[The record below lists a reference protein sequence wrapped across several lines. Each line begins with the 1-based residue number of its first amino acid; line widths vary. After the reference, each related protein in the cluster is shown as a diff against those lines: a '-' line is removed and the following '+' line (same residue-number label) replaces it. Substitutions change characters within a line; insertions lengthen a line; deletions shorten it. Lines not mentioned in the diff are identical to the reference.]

1 MDVCVGVG
9 RRWAGVG
16 GEKMTSAHFTDK
28 AAEAKGRLLV
38 RCQVGGRVEI

>member
-1 MDVCVGVG
+1 MYVCVGVG

-16 GEKMTSAHFTDK
+16 GEKMTSAHFIDK